1 MEPIEKDLLAVGL
14 QLPTILLPTSKVPM
28 ETWGV
33 VACDQFTSEPE
44 YWEEVEKK
52 VRMVPSTYHI
62 ILPEAY
68 LESPDKINLIESIN
82 RTMQQYLDESVLEP
96 TLKGFVL
103 VKRTM
108 KTGKIRTGL
117 VVSLNLDEYDFHAG
131 SKSMVRASE
140 KTVEERI
147 PPRVQIRVN
156 APIETPHILVLI
168 DDPLKTVI
176 EPIYE
181 SLLSR
186 SIQPIYQTE
195 LMMNG
200 GKIAGYPVVDPSMLQ
215 SIAYSLH
222 QIKKSDGFLYAMGD
236 GNHSLATAKAC
247 WEKIKNSLT
256 PEERETHPARF
267 ALVELNNIHDEGMD
281 FEPIHRILFNI
292 DKQDLLSYIQGEG
305 EKVDLVQGNATESL
319 RLKDRPSQLAVG
331 ILQILL
337 DEYLDQHPEVRID
350 YIHGESTLRRLTEE
364 PGTVGFLLEGM
375 NKSDLFKTISLDGA
389 LPRKTFSMGE
399 AEEKRYYMECRKI
412 K

>member
-14 QLPTILLPTSKVPM
+14 HIPLVLLPSSKVPM

-44 YWEEVEKK
+44 YWEEVEQK
-52 VRMVPSTYHI
+52 VRLVPSTYHI

-68 LESPDKINLIESIN
+68 LESPDKINRIESIN

-96 TLKGFVL
+96 SIRGFVL

-117 VVSLNLDEYDFHAG
+117 VVALNLDEYDFHSG

-181 SLLSR
+181 SILSR
-186 SIQPIYQTE
+186 SIQPIYHTE

-200 GKIAGYPVVDPSMLQ
+200 GKIAGYPVIDPTILQ

-222 QIKKSDGFLYAMGD
+222 QIQKSDGSLYAMGD
-236 GNHSLATAKAC
+236 GNHSLATAKTC
-247 WEKIKNSLT
+247 WEQIKNSLT

-281 FEPIHRILFNI
+281 FEPIHRILFNV

-305 EKVDLVQGNATESL
+305 QEVELVQGNATEYL
-319 RLKDRPSQLAVG
+319 RLKDRHSQLTVG
-331 ILQILL
+331 VLQILL
-337 DEYLDQHPEVRID
+337 DEYLDLHPEVRID

>member
-14 QLPTILLPTSKVPM
+14 HIPLVLLPSSKVPM

-44 YWEEVEKK
+44 YLEEVEQK
-52 VRMVPSTYHI
+52 VRLVPSTYHI

-68 LESPDKINLIESIN
+68 LESPDKINRIESIN

-96 TLKGFVL
+96 SIRGFVL

-117 VVSLNLDEYDFHAG
+117 VVALNLDEYDFHSG

-181 SLLSR
+181 SILSR

-195 LMMNG
+195 LMING
-200 GKIAGYPVVDPSMLQ
+200 GKIAGYPVIDPTILQ

-222 QIKKSDGFLYAMGD
+222 QIQKSDGFLYAMGD
-236 GNHSLATAKAC
+236 GNHSLATAKTC
-247 WEKIKNSLT
+247 WEQIKNSLT

-281 FEPIHRILFNI
+281 FEPIHRILFNV

-305 EKVDLVQGNATESL
+305 QEVELVQGNATEYL
-319 RLKDRPSQLAVG
+319 RLKDRHSQLTVG
-331 ILQILL
+331 VLQILL
-337 DEYLDQHPEVRID
+337 DEYLDLHPEVRID

>member
-14 QLPTILLPTSKVPM
+14 QLPTILLPASKIPI

-52 VRMVPSTYHI
+52 VRYVPSTYHI

-68 LESPDKINLIESIN
+68 LESPDKVNRIENIN

-96 TLKGFVL
+96 YLKGFIL

-108 KTGKIRTGL
+108 KSGKIRTGL
-117 VVSLNLDEYDFHAG
+117 VVALNLDEYDFHSG

-168 DDPLKTVI
+168 DDPIKTVI
-176 EPIYE
+176 EPVYE
-181 SLLSR
+181 SILNR
-186 SIQPIYQTE
+186 SIHPLYQTE

-200 GKIAGYPVVDPSMLQ
+200 GTIAGYPVADPIVLQ
-215 SIAYSLH
+215 TIAYSLH
-222 QIKKSDGFLYAMGD
+222 RIKKSDGFLYAMGD

-247 WEKIKNSLT
+247 WDELKNTLTQEEK
-256 PEERETHPARF
+256 ETHPARF

-281 FEPIHRILFNI
+281 FEPIHRILFNV
-292 DKQDLLSYIQGEG
+292 DKHDLLSAIQGEG
-305 EKVDLVQGNATESL
+305 EEVALVQGNETETI
-319 RLKDRPSQLAVG
+319 RLKDRHSQLTVG
-331 ILQILL
+331 ILQLLL

-350 YIHGESTLRRLTEE
+350 YIHGESSLRRLTEE

-375 NKSDLFKTISLDGA
+375 DKSDLFPTISIDGA

-399 AEEKRYYMECRKI
+399 AEEKRYYMECRRI

>member
-14 QLPTILLPTSKVPM
+14 HIPLVLLPSSKVPM

-44 YWEEVEKK
+44 YWEEVEQK
-52 VRMVPSTYHI
+52 VRLVPSTYHI

-68 LESPDKINLIESIN
+68 LESPDKINRIESIN

-96 TLKGFVL
+96 SIRGFVL

-117 VVSLNLDEYDFHAG
+117 VVALNLDEYDFHSG

-181 SLLSR
+181 SILSR

-200 GKIAGYPVVDPSMLQ
+200 GKIAGYPVIDPTILQ

-222 QIKKSDGFLYAMGD
+222 QIQKSDGFLYAMGD
-236 GNHSLATAKAC
+236 GNHSLATAKTC
-247 WEKIKNSLT
+247 WEQIKNSLT

-281 FEPIHRILFNI
+281 FEPIHRILFNV

-305 EKVDLVQGNATESL
+305 QEVELVQGNATEYL
-319 RLKDRPSQLAVG
+319 RLKDRHSQLTVG
-331 ILQILL
+331 VLQILL
-337 DEYLDQHPEVRID
+337 DEYLDLHPEVRID

>member
-14 QLPTILLPTSKVPM
+14 HIPLVLLPSSKVPM

-44 YWEEVEKK
+44 YWEEVEQK
-52 VRMVPSTYHI
+52 VRLVPSTYHI

-68 LESPDKINLIESIN
+68 LESPDKINRIESIN

-96 TLKGFVL
+96 SIRGFVL

-117 VVSLNLDEYDFHAG
+117 VVALNLDEYDFHSG

-181 SLLSR
+181 SILSR

-200 GKIAGYPVVDPSMLQ
+200 GKIAGYPVIDPTILQ

-222 QIKKSDGFLYAMGD
+222 QIQKSDGSLYAMGD
-236 GNHSLATAKAC
+236 GNHSLATAKTC
-247 WEKIKNSLT
+247 WEQIKNSLT

-281 FEPIHRILFNI
+281 FEPIHRILFNV

-305 EKVDLVQGNATESL
+305 QEVELVQGNATEYL
-319 RLKDRPSQLAVG
+319 RLKDRHSQLTVG
-331 ILQILL
+331 VLQILL
-337 DEYLDQHPEVRID
+337 DEYLDLHPEVRID